1 MFFRLKH
8 SKSGQVL
15 QLLES
20 YRNTEG
26 KPRQRVVLSL
36 GDAAISRSDW
46 KPIAKAV
53 QKHLY
58 GIQEL
63 LAPQY
68 TRGQQNWIELIVR
81 RIDGQ
86 GRWRGLRA
94 QHEPKAEEHRQI
106 DGVLADEVEHSS
118 TGLWL
123 GPILLGLRGW
133 EQLGMD
139 EALKKVG
146 FNRAQREAAKVSVIN
161 RLVQPVSENALA
173 KWVSQTALGDLLG
186 AAAVKAD
193 RHRYYRASDR
203 LVQNREKIEEHMRQR
218 QGELFGLDRTV
229 LLYDLTNTHF
239 AGAGAGNAKAKR
251 GKNKQKRD
259 DCVQIVVGMVFDT
272 EGFELGHRIFAG
284 NRSDSTS
291 LLEMIEELNKA
302 VGSEAEREKTLIIV
316 DGGIATKENV
326 RHLREQGFGYLVNE
340 NRRGRRAW
348 REAFSE
354 QEGFEKVEG
363 RDERRQVKVKWVEEP
378 VGEKAGREADKE
390 QGQQGCEDQEYV
402 LLCKSER
409 RRAKEEAIYSG
420 AEGRFIEAL
429 EGLQSRIDA
438 GRLKDPQ
445 KIQRAIGRVQAKHP
459 RVQRFYRL
467 ELTEAGE
474 AAEEQKCSLR
484 YTRRD
489 QAYEEDTQ
497 LLGSYVL
504 RTNRDHF
511 SGPELWRLYMTLTR
525 AEDGFK
531 ALKSDLGLRPN
542 HHQIER
548 RVEGHV
554 FITILAYQLL
564 RFIQYTF
571 EQHGDTR
578 SWQTIKR
585 VLQTHTYATLIV
597 PTRHGEVYR
606 LRKAGLPE
614 QSHKQI
620 YNLFGI
626 QWKKLPVKKSMIKR
640 KVQATL

>member
-20 YRNTEG
+20 YGNAEG

-46 KPIAKAV
+46 KPLAKAV

-94 QHEPKAEEHRQI
+94 KHQPKAEEHRQI

-133 EQLGMD
+133 EQLGME

-161 RLVQPVSENALA
+161 
-173 KWVSQTALGDLLG
+173 
-186 AAAVKAD
+186 
-193 RHRYYRASDR
+193 R

-259 DCVQIVVGMVFDT
+259 DCVQIEVGMVFDT

-291 LLEMIEELNKA
+291 LMEMIEELDKA
-302 VGSEAEREKTLIIV
+302 VGSEGEREKTLIIV

-348 REAFSE
+348 GEAFSE

-390 QGQQGCEDQEYV
+390 QGHQGCEDQEYV

-420 AEGRFIEAL
+420 AEGRFMEAL

-474 AAEEQKCSLR
+474 AAKEQKCSLR
-484 YTRRD
+484 CTRRD
-489 QAYEEDTQ
+489 QAYEEDAQ
-497 LLGSYVL
+497 LLGSSVL

-542 HHQIER
+542 HHQIEG

-564 RFIQYTF
+564 RFIQYSF

-578 SWQTIKR
+578 SWQSIKR
-585 VLQTHTYATLIV
+585 VLQTHTYATLII

>member
-1 MFFRLKH
+1 MFFRLKR
-8 SKSGQVL
+8 SKSGEVL

-20 YRNTEG
+20 YRNAQG

-36 GDAAISRSDW
+36 GDAPISRSDW

-58 GIQEL
+58 GIEEL

-68 TRGQQNWIELIVR
+68 TRRQHNWIELIVR

-94 QHEPKAEEHRQI
+94 QPEAKGHKQI
-106 DGVLADEVEHSS
+106 DGVLVDEVEHST

-123 GPILLGLRGW
+123 GPILLGVRGW
-133 EQLGMD
+133 EQLRID

-146 FNRAQREAAKVSVIN
+146 FNRAQREAAKVTVIN
-161 RLVQPVSENALA
+161 RLVEPVTENALA

-193 RHRYYRASDR
+193 RHRYYRVSDR
-203 LVQNREKIEEHMRQR
+203 LVQNREKIEEHLRER
-218 QGELFGLDRTV
+218 HGELFNLDRTV
-229 LLYDLTNTHF
+229 LLYDLSNTHF
-239 AGAGAGNAKAKR
+239 EGMGAGNAKAKR

-272 EGFELGHRIFAG
+272 EGFEMGHRIFAG

-291 LLEMIEELNKA
+291 LLEMLEELYKA
-302 VGSEAEREKTLIIV
+302 VGSEGQREKTLIII

-326 RHLREQGFGYLVNE
+326 KLLGEEGFGYLVNE
-340 NRRGRRAW
+340 NRRGRGGW
-348 REAFSE
+348 REEFFE

-363 RDERRQVKVKWVEEP
+363 RDEHRQVKVKWIEEP
-378 VGEKAGREADKE
+378 VGEKPGREADQE
-390 QGQQGCEDQEYV
+390 PGQAGCEHKEYV
-402 LLCKSER
+402 LLCNSER
-409 RRAKEEAIYSG
+409 RRAKEQAIYSG

-429 EGLQSRIDA
+429 EALRSRIDA

-467 ELTEAGE
+467 ELTPAGE
-474 AAEEQKCSLR
+474 PAEEKKGRLR
-484 YTRRD
+484 WTRRE
-489 QAYEEDTQ
+489 QAYEEEAQ

-511 SGPELWRLYMTLTR
+511 SGSELWRLYMTLTR
-525 AEDGFK
+525 AEKGFK
-531 ALKSDLGLRPN
+531 ALKCDLGLRPN

-564 RFIQYTF
+564 RFIEYTF

-578 SWQTIKR
+578 CWRTIKR

-597 PTRHGEVYR
+597 PTGHGQIYR
-606 LRKAGLPE
+606 LRKAGIPE

-626 QWKKLPVKKSMIKR
+626 QWKKLPVKKSMVKR